1 MKTHKKEGGNCAE
14 VQFFCFMLRK
24 VDAFVTIIIVCL
36 ALLAMI
42 GEEGKMREIESAQN
56 ETLRMLRDLGRSK
69 TRQREGLFLV
79 EGRKMVAEAVTYA
92 RPCKVL
98 VMKSRFP
105 DYEEMVV
112 NHFSDN
118 DIILMPDTL
127 FASFCQAKTPQGIAC
142 LVPLPEK
149 QNLPEE
155 APLVF
160 LDGVQDPGNV
170 GTIIRTADAAGFQGV
185 ILGSDSA
192 DAYAPKTL
200 QSTMGSIFHIPV
212 IRVKDTEEM
221 LRFYLEKG
229 FSVAS
234 TELEGNDFYDAV
246 PSGKTMLVIGSEGH
260 GVSRAVRDLST
271 HHLKLP
277 MWGKAESLNAAVAA
291 GIMMYE
297 IGRRAE
303 GEKNA

>member
-170 GTIIRTADAAGFQGV
+170 GTILRTAEAVGAADYVQQYPQLAAGNAQP
-185 ILGSDSA
+185 
-192 DAYAPKTL
+192 AYSLKELVCYSCVAVFKFWFSHFYHRPSLRGGNKVPFNTKPL
-200 QSTMGSIFHIPV
+200 NKGEIFI
-212 IRVKDTEEM
+212 
-221 LRFYLEKG
+221 F
-229 FSVAS
+229 
-234 TELEGNDFYDAV
+234 
-246 PSGKTMLVIGSEGH
+246 
-260 GVSRAVRDLST
+260 
-271 HHLKLP
+271 
-277 MWGKAESLNAAVAA
+277 
-291 GIMMYE
+291 
-297 IGRRAE
+297 
-303 GEKNA
+303 